1 MKNWILKLLPR
12 LQSFL
17 DCFYYARRH
26 CVTFLAFITLRIYG
40 KEIRYC
46 ELEAGSLESRKF
58 EPLSLED
65 AQGLDLLL
73 SDSKDSLAKAEGRRT
88 VITEKCKTLLTLG
101 SLLFGV
107 IGLLLPKYLAFD
119 SVWMR
124 GLSALAIALLFNA
137 IVLLLIFF
145 DVGTEIVVVITQ
157 EDISL
162 DEVNQKK
169 SLLNQNLNCAV
180 ALDNR
185 SDFLVELYLGARFCF
200 LSALTIVAG
209 LVLTSVVMNSPRDQT
224 EHIVRELRT
233 NPTLTNLLR
242 GSKGDN
248 GAKGDRGDQGIEGK
262 QGLKGERGNDSNPS
276 DVASALLLDAKFREM
291 IDKAVESR
299 NKTPAKP

>member
-1 MKNWILKLLPR
+1 MKQLIAKLSPG
-12 LQSFL
+12 LQGLL
-17 DCFYYARRH
+17 DRFYYARRH
-26 CVTFLAFITLRIYG
+26 CVMSLAFITLRIYG

-46 ELEAGSLESRKF
+46 EVEAGTLESRKPT
-58 EPLSLED
+58 PLSLED
-65 AQGLDLLL
+65 AQDIDLLL
-73 SDSKDSLAKAEGRRT
+73 DASKESIANAESRRT
-88 VITEKCKTLLTLG
+88 VITDKCKTLLTLG

-124 GLSALAIALLFNA
+124 GLSALAIAILFNA
-137 IVLLLIFF
+137 IVLLLMFF
-145 DVGTEIVVVITQ
+145 DVGKEIVVALTQ

-162 DEVNQKK
+162 DEVNRKK
-169 SLLNQNLNCAV
+169 SLLNQNLNCA
-180 ALDNR
+180 AASENR
-185 SDFLVELYLGARFCF
+185 TDFLVELYLAARFCF

-233 NPTLTNLLR
+233 DPTLTNLLR
-242 GSKGDN
+242 GPKGDN

-291 IDKAVESR
+291 IDKAVESQ